1 MRQPVSKLDTILN
14 AAYTTEFLDGL
25 SERTGRRDS
34 VKTMD
39 KKRLDYYKKKLLARR
54 EELLKTIARTEEEGR
69 QADDDPTVDLA
80 DKAANSYTKEFL
92 FGMTNTDRALLNQID
107 VALKRIA
114 EEEYGTCMNCEEE
127 MQQKRLEAVPWA
139 RHCIN
144 CQEKAEKG
152 QL

>member
-1 MRQPVSKLDTILN
+1 
-14 AAYTTEFLDGL
+14 
-25 SERTGRRDS
+25 
-34 VKTMD
+34 MD
-39 KKRLDYYKKKLLARR
+39 KKRLEYYKKKLVTRR

-92 FGMTNTDRALLNQID
+92 FGMTNTDRTLLNQID
-107 VALKRIA
+107 LALKRIA
-114 EEEYGTCMNCEEE
+114 EEEYGVCMNCEEE

-139 RHCIN
+139 RHCIS